1 MKHSKVLCFFFSTI
15 LLAAL
20 HAPASADVG
29 KQSETTGEELAAEA
43 KNNPWTIVPWPKSIK
58 LQLPGRGLKTSVKDP
73 IHFPNG
79 TTVVIASGESN
90 LELLHLGG
98 SRLPLQV
105 PGIFQIDESILRRQ
119 SNDLRTAMDTLPSN
133 LVGPQS
139 GTTNSIENLVNFF
152 VPRVPLQQNI
162 PGRINGPDDQSIQPI
177 RPIFPGPVHF
187 IETTQLPVQI
197 GLEWPTGRGQVEPH
211 SVYLWSESRFVHS
224 PAVYS
229 RAGKAKLSLAN
240 YGRYFWQI
248 EDSSRKFLSIP
259 RTIIVLRP
267 GEKISDEIEEEST
280 KRAKIDKTN
289 ETKKT
294 VGGMTLALPRHR
306 STFAVCGIS
315 RDSPTRIPV
324 RVDVAKDVFSKLEIE
339 TYPRFESQSVSIEI
353 ESDEQ
358 RVETSITFS
367 TPGNYELASALVL
380 KSDEQK
386 IPLSRTQ
393 IQIEDLCS
401 EGNDAP
407 RARMV
412 EKYAENIEE
421 IPRQGVLDFTRLVE
435 GER

>member
-1 MKHSKVLCFFFSTI
+1 MKKRYLLVFIFS
-15 LLAAL
+15 LMSLEGLQASPNAELDKKSQSDAEMLA
-20 HAPASADVG
+20 
-29 KQSETTGEELAAEA
+29 TEA
-43 KNNPWTIVPWPKSIK
+43 RKNPWTIIPWPKSIK
-58 LQLPGRGLKTSVKDP
+58 LQLPGRGLRTSAKEP
-73 IHFPNG
+73 NHFPNG
-79 TTVVIASGESN
+79 TTIVISSGEAN

-119 SNDLRTAMDTLPSN
+119 SNELRTAMDSLPSN

-139 GTTNSIENLVNFF
+139 GTTNSIENLINFF

-162 PGRINGPDDQSIQPI
+162 PGRINGPGDQSIQPI

-197 GLEWPTGRGQVEPH
+197 GLEWPTGHGQVEPH
-211 SVYLWSESRFVHS
+211 SVYLWSENRFVHS

-248 EDSSRKFLSIP
+248 EDASKKFLSIP

-267 GEKISDEIEEEST
+267 GEKISDDIEEKTTRANKPNKGNEA
-280 KRAKIDKTN
+280 KRVI
-289 ETKKT
+289 
-294 VGGMTLALPRHR
+294 GGMTLALPRHR
-306 STFAVCGIS
+306 STFAVCGVS
-315 RDSPTRIPV
+315 RDSPARIPI

-339 TYPRFESQSVSIEI
+339 TYPRFESQSVTIEI
-353 ESDEQ
+353 DSAEQ
-358 RVETSITFS
+358 RVESSINFS
-367 TPGNYELASALVL
+367 NPGNFELVSSLVM
-380 KSDEQK
+380 KTDNQK

-401 EGNDAP
+401 NGDDRP
-407 RARMV
+407 KSSMI

-435 GER
+435 AER